1 MHTDLLKTEEG
12 QILWC
17 TGIDVHFHTRNDDSP
32 SGSYC
37 GAIIVFTC
45 PFLASAANYVTAERR
60 GKRVGGQG
68 ETEQWN
74 ATVIEGLNL
83 SQC

>member
-1 MHTDLLKTEEG
+1 MHSHK
-12 QILWC
+12 
-17 TGIDVHFHTRNDDSP
+17 RNDDSL

-45 PFLASAANYVTAERR
+45 PFLASAADYVTAERR
-60 GKRVGGQG
+60 GKQVGGQG
-68 ETEQWN
+68 ETEHWN

-83 SQC
+83 Y